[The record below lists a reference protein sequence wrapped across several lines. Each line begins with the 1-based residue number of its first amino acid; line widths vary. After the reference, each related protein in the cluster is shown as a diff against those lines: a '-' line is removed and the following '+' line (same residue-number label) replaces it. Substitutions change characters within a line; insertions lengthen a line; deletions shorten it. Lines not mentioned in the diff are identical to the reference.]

1 MGFPIR
7 KFTDQRLLPPP
18 RDLSQGATSFIAFL
32 CQGIHRMPL
41 RRLFE
46 ENRRTQGKAPPQ
58 PNGFDIFSQDP
69 TLAGALASRRLSS
82 GFDVYETIP
91 VSMRSLFVRPLRDA
105 ASAGRA
111 TRSRICGDL
120 MEHGETNPRGEAVSP
135 RG

>member
-58 PNGFDIFSQDP
+58 PNGFDNFTEARPLP
-69 TLAGALASRRLSS
+69 TLLLVAGSLRAL
-82 GFDVYETIP
+82 
-91 VSMRSLFVRPLRDA
+91 
-105 ASAGRA
+105 
-111 TRSRICGDL
+111 
-120 MEHGETNPRGEAVSP
+120 
-135 RG
+135 